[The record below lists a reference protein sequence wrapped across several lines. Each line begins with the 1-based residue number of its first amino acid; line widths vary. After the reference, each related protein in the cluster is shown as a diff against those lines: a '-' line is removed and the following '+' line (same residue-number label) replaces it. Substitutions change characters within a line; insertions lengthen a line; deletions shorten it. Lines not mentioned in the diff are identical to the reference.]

1 MNKQIDTKEIIFSQ
15 LNSILDLRGRA
26 GKTIVSSLIWSLKR
40 EVTKTQHENNWSG
53 LKELA
58 DIAQLRL
65 EDAITKDLAN
75 KDEKEWNYIVDCEA
89 EHTHNFNQI
98 NLIISALEKMRK

>member
-1 MNKQIDTKEIIFSQ
+1 MNKQIDTKEIILSQ

-26 GKTIVSSLIWSLKR
+26 GKTIVNSLIWSLER
-40 EVTKTQHENNWSG
+40 ELNKTQHKNNWSG

-65 EDAITKDLAN
+65 QDAQTKDLAN
-75 KDEKEWNYIVDCEA
+75 KDEKAWDYIVDCEA

-98 NLIISALEKMRK
+98 NLIISALEKMQK